1 MEYIT
6 TLSMIML
13 TFAAYVFSRFL
24 FMRYNNPLLNV
35 VIISSAI
42 IVAALFILHLPYA
55 VYRPGKEIMTIL
67 LGPTTVALAVPLYNN
82 RAILRKNLVP
92 VVFGVCIASSLTS
105 ITAMSITQMLGM
117 PRDIVVSIGPKSV
130 TAPIAAQVAE
140 VNGGDPDLAIA
151 FVVVTGALGAIAGPT
166 LLTLLK
172 ITNPVIRGLAMGTT
186 SHGQGTATAL
196 MEGEQ
201 QGLMAGIGMTLSA
214 VITSTLFPILV
225 SVLLHS

>member
-6 TLSMIML
+6 TLSLIIL
-13 TFAAYVFSRFL
+13 TFVSYMFSRFL

-35 VIISSAI
+35 VIISSAL

-55 VYRPGKEIMTIL
+55 AYRPGKEIMTIL

-82 RAILRKNLVP
+82 RAILRKNLVT
-92 VVFGVCIASSLTS
+92 VVLGVCLASSLTS
-105 ITAMSITQMLGM
+105 ITAMSITRMMGM
-117 PRDIVVSIGPKSV
+117 PRDIVVSIGSKSV
-130 TAPIAAQVAE
+130 TAPIAAQVAA

-172 ITNPVIRGLAMGTT
+172 ITNPIIRGLAMGTT
-186 SHGQGTATAL
+186 AHGQGTATAL

-214 VITSTLFPILV
+214 VITSTLFPVLV
-225 SVLLHS
+225 SILWHS